1 MLTVK
6 IEENYAAALNEMGIE
21 AKDGIYV
28 MAMRD
33 KELLMGV
40 GTMRIFDGFA
50 SLEDICMK
58 EEFKGFDL
66 EFGMGKSML
75 NFLDLKGIRN
85 VATNIQN
92 ERLTTALRFKPFA
105 ESEFSG
111 EFSGDWSYCLNL
123 DGYFASNC

>member
-6 IEENYAAALNEMGIE
+6 IEENYKDALKEMGIE
-21 AKDGIYV
+21 DKDGLYV

-33 KELLMGV
+33 RELLMGV
-40 GTMRIFDGFA
+40 GIMRIFDGFA
-50 SLEDICMK
+50 SLDNICMK
-58 EEFKGFDL
+58 DEFKGFEL

-85 VATNIQN
+85 VTTNISD
-92 ERLTTALRFKPFA
+92 ERLVTALRFKTVS
-105 ESEFSG
+105 ESECDFA
-111 EFSGDWSYCLNL
+111 GDWIYCLNL